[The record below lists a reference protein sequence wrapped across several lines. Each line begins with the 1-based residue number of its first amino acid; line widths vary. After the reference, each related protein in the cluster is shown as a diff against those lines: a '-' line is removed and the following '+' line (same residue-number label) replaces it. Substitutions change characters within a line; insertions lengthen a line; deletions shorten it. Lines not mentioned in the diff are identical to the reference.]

1 MTSRDANDQGPRPIK
16 YFVDQALLRLASKA
30 PNLPQDATQEAS
42 ATCET
47 QEGRDALQCQEP
59 LPIVTPSPVV
69 AGPSE
74 FVKDGCGKSHRDISR
89 ESSSVRQRLQGGQ
102 GEGVFGS
109 SASAMS
115 ITVGERSDRPR
126 THSVA

>member
-42 ATCET
+42 AVSER

-74 FVKDGCGKSHRDISR
+74 FVKDVCGKSHRDLSR
-89 ESSSVRQRLQGGQ
+89 ESQSVRRRLQGGQ
-102 GEGVFGS
+102 GEGVIGS
-109 SASAMS
+109 LASVNVAC
-115 ITVGERSDRPR
+115 GQERPDRR
-126 THSVA
+126 KTHSGV